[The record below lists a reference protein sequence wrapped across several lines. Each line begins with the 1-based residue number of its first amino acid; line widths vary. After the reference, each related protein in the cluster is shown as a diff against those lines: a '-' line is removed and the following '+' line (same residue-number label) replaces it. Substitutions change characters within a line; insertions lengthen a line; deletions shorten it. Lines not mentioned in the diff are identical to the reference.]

1 MKKAAILIITLIT
14 GFFFNSCLLDSVKGD
29 GNVAEETIETDNFNK
44 LDVSHGMNVYI
55 NQGPETRVVLIADK
69 NLHKHIDIWVDNEE
83 LNVTT
88 TKLLRNA
95 KMLKVQITV
104 PDLEQIKTSSGSN
117 VFADSTLKLGD
128 LKLKATA
135 GSNIRL
141 TIEAANAEIAANAG
155 SNIFL
160 GGHANSVSVKTSSG
174 ANVKAADLT
183 TENAEIRASS
193 GANIWLEVNKTLKA
207 RVSSGANF
215 FYTGEPSG
223 TEIEK
228 SSGGNVIKN

>member
-1 MKKAAILIITLIT
+1 MKKAAILIITLVT

-29 GNVAEETIETDNFNK
+29 GNVTEEIIEVNNFNK
-44 LDVSHGMNVYI
+44 LEVRRGMNVYI
-55 NQGPETRVVLIADK
+55 NQGPETKVVLIADK

-88 TKLLRNA
+88 TKMLRNA

-104 PDLEQIKTSSGSN
+104 PDLEQIRTNSGSN
-117 VFADSTLKLGD
+117 VFADSTLKLSN

-141 TIEAANAEIAANAG
+141 SIEASSAEIAANAG

-160 GGHANSVSVKTSSG
+160 GGHANSVTVKTSSG
-174 ANVKAADLT
+174 ANIKAAELT
-183 TENAEIRASS
+183 TESAEIRASS
-193 GANIWLEVNKTLKA
+193 GANIWMKVNKTLNA

-215 FYTGEPSG
+215 FYTGEPFG

>member
-1 MKKAAILIITLIT
+1 MKKAAILIITLLSGI
-14 GFFFNSCLLDSVKGD
+14 FFNSCLLDSVKGD
-29 GNVAEETIETDNFNK
+29 GNVTEEMIDVGDFNK
-44 LDVSHGMNVYI
+44 LEVSRGMNVYI
-55 NQGPETRVVLIADK
+55 NQGPETKVVLIADE
-69 NLHKHIDIWVDNEE
+69 NLHKHIDIWVDDDE

-88 TKLLRNA
+88 TKMLRNA
-95 KMLKVQITV
+95 KTLKVQITV
-104 PDLEQIKTSSGSN
+104 PDLEQIKTTSGSN
-117 VFADSTLKLGD
+117 VFADSTLKLSN

-141 TIEAANAEIAANAG
+141 TIEAAHTEIAANAG
-155 SNIFL
+155 SYIFL
-160 GGHANSVSVKTSSG
+160 GGYANSVSVKTSSG
-174 ANVKAADLT
+174 SNIKAADLT

-193 GANIWLEVNKTLKA
+193 GANIWMKVNKTLKA

>member
-1 MKKAAILIITLIT
+1 
-14 GFFFNSCLLDSVKGD
+14 
-29 GNVAEETIETDNFNK
+29 
-44 LDVSHGMNVYI
+44 MNVYI
-55 NQGPETRVVLIADK
+55 NQGPETKVVLIADE
-69 NLHKHIDIWVDNEE
+69 NLHKHIDIWVDDDK

-88 TKLLRNA
+88 TKMLRNA
-95 KMLKVQITV
+95 KTLKVQITV
-104 PDLEQIKTSSGSN
+104 PDLEQIKTTSGSN
-117 VFADSTLKLGD
+117 VFADSTLKLSN

-141 TIEAANAEIAANAG
+141 TIEAAHTEIAANAG

-160 GGHANSVSVKTSSG
+160 NGFANSVSVKTSSG
-174 ANVKAADLT
+174 SNIKAADLT

-193 GANIWLEVNKTLKA
+193 GANIWMKVNKTLKA

>member
-1 MKKAAILIITLIT
+1 MKKTAVLIITILSGI
-14 GFFFNSCLLDSVKGD
+14 FFNSCLLDSVKGD
-29 GNVAEETIETDNFNK
+29 GNVTEEIIEVDNFNK
-44 LDVSHGMNVYI
+44 LEVSRGMNVYI
-55 NQGPETRVVLIADK
+55 NQGAETKVVLIADQ
-69 NLHKHIDIWVDNEE
+69 NLHKHIDIWVDDEE

-88 TKLLRNA
+88 TKMLRNA

-104 PDLEQIKTSSGSN
+104 QDLEQIKTKSGSN

-141 TIEAANAEIAANAG
+141 TIEAASAEIAANAG

-174 ANVKAADLT
+174 ANIKAGELT

-193 GANIWLEVNKTLKA
+193 GANIWMRVNKTLKA

-223 TEIEK
+223 IEIEK

>member
-1 MKKAAILIITLIT
+1 MKKAVILIITLLSGI
-14 GFFFNSCLLDSVKGD
+14 FFNSCLLDSVKGD
-29 GNVAEETIETDNFNK
+29 GNVTEETIDVGDFNK
-44 LDVSHGMNVYI
+44 LEVSRGMNVYI
-55 NQGPETRVVLIADK
+55 NQGPETKVVLIADE
-69 NLHKHIDIWVDNEE
+69 NLHKHIDIWVDDDK

-88 TKLLRNA
+88 TKMLRNA
-95 KMLKVQITV
+95 KTLKVQITV
-104 PDLEQIKTSSGSN
+104 PDLEQIKTTSGSN
-117 VFADSTLKLGD
+117 VFADSTLKLSN

-141 TIEAANAEIAANAG
+141 TIEAAHTEIAANAG

-160 GGHANSVSVKTSSG
+160 NGFANSVSVKTSSG
-174 ANVKAADLT
+174 SNIKAADLT

-193 GANIWLEVNKTLKA
+193 GANIWMKVNKTLKA

>member
-1 MKKAAILIITLIT
+1 MKKAATLIITFVT
-14 GFFFNSCLLDSVKGD
+14 GIFLNSCLLDSVKGD
-29 GNVAEETIETDNFNK
+29 GNVTEEIIEVENFNK
-44 LDVSHGMNVYI
+44 LEVSHGMNVYI
-55 NQGPETRVVLIADK
+55 SQGPETKVVLIADK
-69 NLHKHIDIWVDNEE
+69 NLHKHIDIWVDDEE

-88 TKLLRNA
+88 TKMLRNA
-95 KMLKVQITV
+95 KTLKVQITV
-104 PDLEQIKTSSGSN
+104 PDLEQIRTNSGSN
-117 VFADSTLKLGD
+117 IFADSTLKLSN

-141 TIEAANAEIAANAG
+141 TIEASSAEIAANAG

-160 GGHANSVSVKTSSG
+160 GGHANSVAVKTSSG
-174 ANVKAADLT
+174 ANIKAAELT
-183 TENAEIRASS
+183 TESAEIRASS
-193 GANIWLEVNKTLKA
+193 GANIWMKVDKTLKA